1 MGDRRA
7 LLARQCSSDVDLRKR
22 VPPTETHFRVGAFE
36 RAAQFQL
43 TRAGWGL
50 DISTVAPSQS
60 LIAFRAAC
68 IRPHGCDGVRREFEP
83 AGQAFYTREYN
94 QPTRAC

>member
-43 TRAGWGL
+43 TRAGWGGRYAGGGADPGL
-50 DISTVAPSQS
+50 DQWLRAR
-60 LIAFRAAC
+60 RAAGC
-68 IRPHGCDGVRREFEP
+68 RPPRL
-83 AGQAFYTREYN
+83 
-94 QPTRAC
+94 